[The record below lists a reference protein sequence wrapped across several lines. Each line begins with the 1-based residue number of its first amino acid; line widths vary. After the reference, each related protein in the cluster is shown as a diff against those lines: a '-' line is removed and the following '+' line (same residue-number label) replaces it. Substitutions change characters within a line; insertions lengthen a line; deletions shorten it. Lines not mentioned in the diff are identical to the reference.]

1 MDLLFDSLL
10 AGLGLG
16 AGLSSVSGLRAF
28 LPVALVGLV
37 SRYEVLGV
45 FDLENTRFGVLEN
58 PWLIGFLLFLALA
71 EIVGDKIPVLDSA
84 LDLVAWPVRVS
95 AGVVVF
101 GAALA
106 QESSGV
112 LAAGMIAGGAI
123 AGTSNAVKS
132 LIRPSATVTTGGTL
146 NPFISFFEDLTVIV
160 GSVVVLLLPI
170 IGLLIV
176 VFLIF
181 LVYRLRKI
189 KQRKYKGLRILK
201 E

>member
-16 AGLSSVSGLRAF
+16 AGLSSISGLRAF
-28 LPVALVGLV
+28 LPLAFVGLV
-37 SRYEVLGV
+37 SRYEVLGA
-45 FDLENTRFGVLEN
+45 FDLEGTRFGVLEN
-58 PWLIGFLLFLALA
+58 PWLIGLFLFLALA

-84 LDLVAWPVRVS
+84 LDLVAWPVRIA

-106 QESSGV
+106 QEPSAV
-112 LAAGMIAGGAI
+112 LAAGMVAGGAI

-132 LIRPSATVTTGGTL
+132 LIRPSATATTGGTL
-146 NPFISFFEDLTVIV
+146 NPFISLFEDLTVIV

-170 IGLLIV
+170 MGLLIV
-176 VFLIF
+176 AFLIF
-181 LVYRLRKI
+181 LVYRLRTI
-189 KQRKYKGLRILK
+189 KRRKYKGLRILK